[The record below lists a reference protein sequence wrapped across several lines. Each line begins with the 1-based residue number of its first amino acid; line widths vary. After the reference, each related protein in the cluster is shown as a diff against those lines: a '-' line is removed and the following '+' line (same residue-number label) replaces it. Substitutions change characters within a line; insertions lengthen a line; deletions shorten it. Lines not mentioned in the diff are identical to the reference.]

1 MSSGEAGSRSTQK
14 VLALTTCFLFERDLT
29 NITQTGRGS
38 ECYMGADFQKPEVT
52 TANSSNQG
60 YSAEGGMFRYDQTG
74 NLRNFRLATMEKEKE
89 FQDGLDRL
97 YRYPNIADADATAA
111 AKAKVEA
118 EAAIKVKCD
127 SKCFST
133 FGFCL
138 SHDLLSKTK
147 ADAGTAAAIIENAER
162 KKPLKFKDAIGRRFS
177 FPFHLCNTWHVSHD
191 QAFQHY

>member
-89 FQDGLDRL
+89 FRTDWTDYIDIPILPTQTQQPQLKQRSRL
-97 YRYPNIADADATAA
+97 KQQSR
-111 AKAKVEA
+111 
-118 EAAIKVKCD
+118 
-127 SKCFST
+127 
-133 FGFCL
+133 
-138 SHDLLSKTK
+138 
-147 ADAGTAAAIIENAER
+147 
-162 KKPLKFKDAIGRRFS
+162 
-177 FPFHLCNTWHVSHD
+177 
-191 QAFQHY
+191 